1 MFNGLYGRAVPVQ
14 DGDLNTRARIREA
27 ALGLFARDGVAGTSV
42 RSVAA
47 RAGVSPSLVIHH
59 FGTKAGLRR
68 AVDDAVLTAFGT
80 ALAAVDLGGT
90 AEEVTDRLNR
100 AIAGIIGG
108 DRAVREYLG
117 HSLVEASEASQRLF
131 DELTDLIHAG
141 LELLEGTGVVRPG
154 TDPTW
159 RAYAILFIVL
169 GPILLGRQLE
179 ARLGVDAFDP
189 AVVSAR
195 SASNIDILR
204 HGLFV

>member
-1 MFNGLYGRAVPVQ
+1 MPVQ
-14 DGDLNTRARIREA
+14 DGDLTTRARIREA
-27 ALGLFARDGVAGTSV
+27 ALDLFARNGVAGTSV

-68 AVDDAVLTAFGT
+68 AVDDAVLTTFGS
-80 ALAAVDLGGT
+80 ALAGVDLTGT

-100 AIAGIIGG
+100 AISGIIGG
-108 DRAVREYLG
+108 ERAVREYLG
-117 HSLVEASEASQRLF
+117 HSLVEASESSQRLF
-131 DELTDLIHAG
+131 DELTDLIKGG
-141 LELLEGTGVVRPG
+141 LEVLEGTGVIRAG

-169 GPILLGRQLE
+169 GPIMLGRQLE
-179 ARLGVDAFDP
+179 AHLGVDAFDP
-189 AVVSAR
+189 AVVATR

-204 HGLFV
+204 YGLFT